1 MGHHPTEN
9 YSAGLDDAEK
19 QTIISQQRFGYKI
32 LGLCIKNSLTT
43 DTKRN
48 SRDFKSAYK
57 FNNQDDGAEMLFVN
71 VKLVQPDTHAGYPD
85 IKSKMENMK
94 MSHFKHDIPKV
105 NLQIEE

>member
-1 MGHHPTEN
+1 MSN
-9 YSAGLDDAEK
+9 M
-19 QTIISQQRFGYKI
+19 
-32 LGLCIKNSLTT
+32 LGLYIKNSLTT